1 MPMVTRRF
9 TILMLIALVA
19 IMLAG
24 PVYAQTPPGGDQTP
38 PTGSAPLVTSISL
51 NRLGFPERILRGPFD
66 FTQYTFG
73 FPADWVLGSGTEIE
87 LNIAAYPAIGHNL
100 GGIIEM
106 VLNSQ
111 SITTIAIDWVGPR
124 TITIPIPAE
133 ALVTTRLDGRHELRF
148 NLSSS
153 VDCEN
158 PSQVELLLQNSS
170 VFILPH
176 DEGRPPIT
184 LANLPY
190 PIFQRTFTPD
200 TALIVVP
207 DQPSAGEL
215 QAALT
220 VAAGFSRISFGGLDI
235 SLVALGGLTEELRS
249 AHHLIFVGRTGAFPF
264 LNLPAPAAPAAT
276 DEESAGSEEEAVA
289 DDSRPAPDSGILRMI
304 PSPWNVTRV
313 ILVVT
318 GDEDA
323 GVIKGAQAISTGAV
337 RTAND
342 PAYAVITDV
351 SPSQVQ
357 GLVSLIEGD
366 FNAAGYP
373 TRVFQSAGR
382 SSAEYT
388 FFIRPGLR
396 VIGDT
401 YLDLFIGHSTLLNYA
416 RSGLVVSLNG
426 EPIGSVRFSDETAV
440 RISDDTETLG
450 AIRLNFAPSAL
461 RIGNNTLRIDAEL
474 TPQSACFD
482 GFPQS
487 TWLTIRGESSLHVP
501 LADSLQPTYPIIS
514 LREYPSPFSLEG
526 SLFNTTFVLPLADPA
541 AWDAAVQVA
550 ADLGNRTRS
559 PLIEMTAVYADD
571 VPQAVRDSQHLI
583 IVGQPGQLPIL
594 EDLEEVLPANFDPET
609 GLALEDNMRVLYDLP
624 PGTDV
629 GYLQLMASPWNVE
642 RVILNVLGSTPRGAD
657 WAGLAL
663 TTVAVR
669 NTLTTDFAAT
679 DGRRAF
685 NAIVRLDPQ
694 ADPGVRLVVPP
705 RQDEEPTT
713 TRTTPR
719 PRARWIMP
727 AILGSIGLMGLVI
740 LIVILNTLRRWWI
753 ARRRR
758 R

>member
-9 TILMLIALVA
+9 TILILAALLLITM
-19 IMLAG
+19 IG
-24 PVYAQTPPGGDQTP
+24 PVYAQDPPPGGDQTP
-38 PTGSAPLVTSISL
+38 PVGSAPLITSISL

-73 FPADWVLGSGTEIE
+73 FPADWVLGSGTEVE
-87 LNIAAYPAIGHNL
+87 LNIAAYPAEGHNL

-106 VLNSQ
+106 VLNSRT
-111 SITTIAIDWVGPR
+111 ITTIAIDWVGPR

-207 DQPSAGEL
+207 DQPSAAEL

-220 VAAGFSRISFGGLDI
+220 VAAGFSRIAFGGLEI

-249 AHHLIFVGRTGAFPF
+249 AHHLIFVGKTGAFPF
-264 LNLPAPAAPAAT
+264 LNIPEPAAPAQT
-276 DEESAGSEEEAVA
+276 DESESEEEAVPEP
-289 DDSRPAPDSGILRMI
+289 RPAPDSGILRMI

-313 ILVVT
+313 ILIVS

-323 GVIKGAQAISTGAV
+323 GVVKGAQAISTGSV

-342 PAYAVITDV
+342 PGYAVVTHV
-351 SPSQVQ
+351 SPSQVE
-357 GLVSLIEGD
+357 GLASLIEGD

-373 TRVFQSAGR
+373 TRVFQSTGR
-382 SSAEYT
+382 STADYT

-450 AIRLNFAPSAL
+450 ALRLNFAPSAL
-461 RIGNNTLRIDAEL
+461 RIGNNTLRIEAEL

-501 LADSLQPTYPIIS
+501 LVDSLQPTYPIIS

-526 SLFNTTFVLPLADPA
+526 SLFNTTFVLPVSDPV

-559 PLIEMTAVYADD
+559 PLIELTAVYADD
-571 VPQAVRDSQHLI
+571 VPQAVRNSQHLI
-583 IVGQPGQLPIL
+583 VVGQPGQLPFLNDL
-594 EDLEEVLPANFDPET
+594 EDVLPANFDPQT
-609 GLALEDNMRVLYDLP
+609 GLAIEDNMRVLYDLP

-642 RVILNVLGSTPRGAD
+642 RVILNVLGSTPQGTD
-657 WAGLAL
+657 WAGVAL
-663 TTVAVR
+663 TTVAIR

-685 NAIVRLDPQ
+685 NAIVRLDPSR
-694 ADPGVRLVVPP
+694 DDGVRLVVPS
-705 RQDEEPTT
+705 RQDEEPTTT

-727 AILGSIGLMGLVI
+727 AILGSAGLMGLIV
-740 LIVILNTLRRWWI
+740 LIVILNTLRRWWL
-753 ARRRR
+753 AHRRR
-758 R
+758 